1 MRVGDERY
9 IVVSKSFDGQA
20 FPIDHEGNSC
30 VSEIVAR
37 AAQGFLTDI
46 DVALVFCAF
55 WQSIKQLFQNTL
67 VVAVSLGQLSLR
79 LNGLMINDLIV
90 RAPAAVAAVFLVGST
105 AVDEPPT
112 HWMHAEFVF
121 RLFHGVSC
129 V

>member
-1 MRVGDERY
+1 MGDEQY

-20 FPIDHEGNSC
+20 FPIDHEGNSS

-37 AAQGFLTDI
+37 AAKCFLTDI
-46 DVALVFCAF
+46 DVALVFYTF
-55 WQSIKQLFQNTL
+55 WQSVKQLFQNTL

-79 LNGLMINDLIV
+79 LDGLMMDDLIV
-90 RAPAAVAAVFLVGST
+90 RAPAAVAAVFLVGS
-105 AVDEPPT
+105 AASDGLPA
-112 HWMHAEFVF
+112 HRMHAEFGF

>member
-1 MRVGDERY
+1 MGDEQY

-20 FPIDHEGNSC
+20 FPIDHEGNSS

-37 AAQGFLTDI
+37 AAKCFLTDI
-46 DVALVFCAF
+46 DVALVFYTF
-55 WQSIKQLFQNTL
+55 WQSVKQLFQNTL

-79 LNGLMINDLIV
+79 LDGLMMDDLIV

-105 AVDEPPT
+105 AVDGPPA
-112 HWMHAEFVF
+112 HWMHAEFGF